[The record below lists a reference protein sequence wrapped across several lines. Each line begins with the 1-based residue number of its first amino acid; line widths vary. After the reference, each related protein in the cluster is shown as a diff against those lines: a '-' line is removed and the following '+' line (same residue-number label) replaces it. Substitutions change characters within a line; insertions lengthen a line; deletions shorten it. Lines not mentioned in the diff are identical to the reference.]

1 MFTLSLPK
9 FSNRAFL
16 LCVFLGDKAANPV
29 EHLLHALASCV
40 TTTMVYDAAARG
52 IPVDAV
58 ESTLAGN
65 LDLRGF
71 LNLDP
76 NVRKRFKNITVNVHV
91 SGNLSDEQKAEVVR
105 LGSQFSAV
113 YDMVT
118 NSVPVTVKL
127 SRS

>member
-1 MFTLSLPK
+1 
-9 FSNRAFL
+9 
-16 LCVFLGDKAANPV
+16 
-29 EHLLHALASCV
+29 
-40 TTTMVYDAAARG
+40 
-52 IPVDAV
+52 
-58 ESTLAGN
+58 
-65 LDLRGF
+65 
-71 LNLDP
+71 
-76 NVRKRFKNITVNVHV
+76 VHV